1 MGLYMI
7 DAHIHLDQSPAG
19 SLHQEI
25 DKWGEQGIQKVVAVS
40 SDLSSS
46 YRTLELKRR
55 FPDFIFAAVGFHP
68 EQPLCSEKDL
78 LELFQLIKKERLMI
92 SAIGEVGLPH
102 YELNRLEQP
111 FEKYVETLYEF
122 LKIAREEQLPVSL
135 HAVHEKAG
143 IALQLLK
150 QAKIKKAHFHW
161 LKADGQTVKE
171 ILNQGYYISVTP
183 EVCYRER
190 DQLLVKNIPISNLLI
205 ETDGPWPFSGP
216 FSGRKTTPL
225 FLKEIV
231 PQISNIYH
239 IPENMVITETTKN
252 AYNLWGD

>member
-1 MGLYMI
+1 MI
-7 DAHIHLDQSPAG
+7 DAHIHLDQYPLD

-25 DKWGEQGIQKVVAVS
+25 DKWREQGIQKVVAVS

-46 YRTLELKRR
+46 YRTLELKSRY
-55 FPDFIFAAVGFHP
+55 PDFIYAAVGFHP

-78 LELFQLIKKERLMI
+78 LELFQLIKKERHVI
-92 SAIGEVGLPH
+92 AGIGEVGLPH

-111 FEKYVETLYEF
+111 FEKYVGLLYEF
-122 LKIAREEQLPVSL
+122 LILAREVQLPVSL
-135 HAVHEKAG
+135 HAVHDKAR

-150 QAKIKKAHFHW
+150 QTKIKKVHFHW
-161 LKADGQTVKE
+161 LKADEQTVKD
-171 ILNQGYYISVTP
+171 IISQGYYISITP
-183 EVCYRER
+183 EVCYRKR
-190 DQLLVKNIPISNLLI
+190 DQLLVKNIPLSNLLV

-231 PQISNIYH
+231 SQISNIYL
-239 IPENMVITETTKN
+239 IPEKIVTTETTKN
-252 AYNLWGD
+252 AYNLWGDG